1 MADSNDKHPLNVPGR
16 FYNDLSCIDC
26 GMCPDLA
33 PNLFRRDDEGGY
45 SYMYQ
50 QPRTIEEV
58 GQALEAM
65 EACPTESIG
74 EEITTKKTSH
84 PSPEGSL
91 EIEG

>member
-1 MADSNDKHPLNVPGR
+1 
-16 FYNDLSCIDC
+16 
-26 GMCPDLA
+26 MCPDLA

-50 QPRTIEEV
+50 QPRTMVEV
-58 GQALEAM
+58 RQAREAM

-84 PSPEGSL
+84 PGWGDSL
-91 EIEG
+91 EMGYEAV